1 MDLSAN
7 RDIRAIK
14 NKQFL
19 TELFN
24 TMYSELTVSK
34 FNKKNKC
41 RDMMILIIGSI
52 ILFIHA
58 VIVFNTGGDKKII

>member
-24 TMYSELTVSK
+24 TVYSELAVPK
-34 FNKKNKC
+34 
-41 RDMMILIIGSI
+41 LIIVSI
-52 ILFIHA
+52 ILFTYA